1 MSENSQRSVVATIKP
16 EDVDRLLVHIEHL
29 EEKVQTLTRRLA
41 SVESRQN
48 RFADFFRYLLVLYD
62 RVNARLHLLDGLT
75 GKEEVEE
82 ILASTQ
88 ERKSRLKGGLRKA
101 RKVVA
106 DEGDVEE
113 EPHARKGSRV
123 AA

>member
-1 MSENSQRSVVATIKP
+1 MNEKEETKVSVAVTP
-16 EDVDRLLVHIEHL
+16 EDLRDLILHMEHL

-41 SVESRQN
+41 AVEGRASR
-48 RFADFFRYLLVLYD
+48 FTDFFRYMLLLYD

-82 ILASTQ
+82 ILKSKTD
-88 ERKSRLKGGLRKA
+88 RKPRAKEGLRSSRKA
-101 RKVVA
+101 LAKG
-106 DEGDVEE
+106 DETDE
-113 EPHARKGSRV
+113 EPQARAGSRV